1 MENKKLTI
9 LVASMTGNALIAAE
23 EIQSFCEEKDINAKI
38 EELDNA
44 SINVITDNKDPIVMC
59 SSTYGQGDVPDSAH
73 RFYNEL
79 KESAPDLSH
88 VKYALFGLG
97 DMTYRDTF
105 AFGGKKFDELF
116 SSLKAI
122 RIDEPYFHDASDGSL
137 PEEKAVEWFE
147 EKIYKLL

>member
-1 MENKKLTI
+1 MSNNI
-9 LVASMTGNALIAAE
+9 NIYVATMTGTAMMVADDIVDY
-23 EIQSFCEEKDINAKI
+23 CEKNNIVAKVT
-38 EELDNA
+38 ELDYVSPESLMSVTN
-44 SINVITDNKDPIVMC
+44 PILII
-59 SSTYGQGDVPDSAH
+59 SSTYGHGDVPDGSKE
-73 RFYNEL
+73 FYDSL
-79 KESAPDLSH
+79 KESKLDLKH
-88 VKYALFGLG
+88 LKYAVFGLG